1 MAPSSMPPSRVL
13 RLLCLVALGRLAT
26 AQREKWCCKY
36 KMLPVK
42 GGGVV
47 DPESGQL
54 EQCED
59 GVMFIGGNVIRG
71 REAPP
76 LDDPHVRG
84 LILTTVL
91 TNGAYALPF
100 TRAVR
105 RGLTFEAVIAGATMV
120 TSALYHLCESIER
133 PVLGM
138 NAGNWHRLDNVFA
151 IMGFVA
157 LALFWAD
164 LRDPSWRDVVRWTL
178 CSVTLFFQA
187 RARAMRGPPARRPA
201 RARARRARL
210 ASSPPARRCV

>member
-1 MAPSSMPPSRVL
+1 MAVSGLFYIGSAMAPSMPPSRVL
-13 RLLCLVALGRLAT
+13 RLLCLEALGRLAT

-100 TRAVR
+100 KK
-105 RGLTFEAVIAGATMV
+105 LQLPEPQAGGVPAGWPSRL
-120 TSALYHLCESIER
+120 SARS
-133 PVLGM
+133 
-138 NAGNWHRLDNVFA
+138 
-151 IMGFVA
+151 
-157 LALFWAD
+157 
-164 LRDPSWRDVVRWTL
+164 S
-178 CSVTLFFQA
+178 
-187 RARAMRGPPARRPA
+187 ARRPSSTESSPTS
-201 RARARRARL
+201 RL
-210 ASSPPARRCV
+210 A

>member
-1 MAPSSMPPSRVL
+1 MVPPSMPPSRVL

-138 NAGNWHRLDNVFA
+138 NAGTGTARQRVCDHGLRRA
-151 IMGFVA
+151 RA
-157 LALFWAD
+157 FWAD

-178 CSVTLFFQA
+178 CSVTLSS
-187 RARAMRGPPARRPA
+187 R
-201 RARARRARL
+201 RARARGARTPRA
-210 ASSPPARRCV
+210 

>member
-1 MAPSSMPPSRVL
+1 MAVSGLFHIGSAMAPSSMPPSRVL

-100 TRAVR
+100 ARSFVTRSGGPSSSARWAWRSSRAPRPRPR
-105 RGLTFEAVIAGATMV
+105 RRV
-120 TSALYHLCESIER
+120 
-133 PVLGM
+133 
-138 NAGNWHRLDNVFA
+138 
-151 IMGFVA
+151 
-157 LALFWAD
+157 
-164 LRDPSWRDVVRWTL
+164 
-178 CSVTLFFQA
+178 
-187 RARAMRGPPARRPA
+187 ARR
-201 RARARRARL
+201 
-210 ASSPPARRCV
+210 

>member
-1 MAPSSMPPSRVL
+1 MSPRFVRSVRGITVRAHRKRASEGRFGPVSHRFGHGAIIDAPEPRAPPAVPRGARASRDGAARKV
-13 RLLCLVALGRLAT
+13 VT
-26 AQREKWCCKY
+26 AH

-71 REAPP
+71 REAKPP
-76 LDDPHVRG
+76 RTSARARADPHD
-84 LILTTVL
+84 
-91 TNGAYALPF
+91 GAHERAR
-100 TRAVR
+100 TRCRSAR
-105 RGLTFEAVIAGATMV
+105 AGAAGSAFEAVIAGATMV

-157 LALFWAD
+157 TRAL
-164 LRDPSWRDVVRWTL
+164 L
-178 CSVTLFFQA
+178 
-187 RARAMRGPPARRPA
+187 G
-201 RARARRARL
+201 
-210 ASSPPARRCV
+210 